1 MVLYKVSLTLPAS
14 ADFHVFFSETSVQL
28 IKTHLEKYYEGDYSV
43 FYSEC
48 KLLMHE
54 LFTNAIN
61 HSGSK
66 EAEFEY
72 IFTDD
77 YFSIDMKT
85 DGSGFTIKPVNPD
98 STPGEKRYTPPY
110 TNKVGESF
118 ILHLDDDYEV
128 VCNVLGEYELE
139 FHNKERSTPVVG
151 NVFSIPEHFG
161 LFIITKLGFGVL
173 YKRDKSGKNIFSV
186 KRKLPI

>member
-1 MVLYKVSLTLPAS
+1 MVPYKVSLTLPAS

-28 IKTHLEKYYEGDYSV
+28 IKTHLEKYYDGDYTV

-66 EAEFEY
+66 EAGFEY
-72 IFTDD
+72 NFADD
-77 YFSIDMKT
+77 YFSIDMIT
-85 DGSGFTIKPVNPD
+85 DGLGFTIKPVNPD
-98 STPGEKRYTPPY
+98 SSPGEIQYMPPF
-110 TNKVGESF
+110 TDKVGESF

-128 VCNVLGEYELE
+128 VCNVVGEYELE
-139 FHNKERSTPVVG
+139 FHNKERSSPLV
-151 NVFSIPEHFG
+151 NNMFSIPEHFG
-161 LFIITKLGFGVL
+161 LFIITKLGFGVF
-173 YKRDKSGKNIFSV
+173 YKRDEKGKNIFSV